1 MAEGFAKKFGEG
13 VLEVY
18 SAGSRPSGK
27 VNPEAI
33 KVVKEAS
40 INISSYKSKGFNEL
54 PVKCPIAITTAT
66 NPELAISSA
75 ADTIKDILEVEKTML
90 TIKYSGLDSIS
101 IIQTELSKSPFE
113 YKKQVNVINKVYI
126 NGINSGKYLFFRV
139 SGHIMRLCFDSM

>member
-1 MAEGFAKKFGEG
+1 MAKNMTKVLFVCVESSCRSQMAEGFAKKFGEG

-54 PVKCPIAITTAT
+54 PVKEFDYVITLGCQDLCPFV
-66 NPELAISSA
+66 LAKEHIEWQIDDPANKS
-75 ADTIKDILEVEKTML
+75 LE
-90 TIKYSGLDSIS
+90 
-101 IIQTELSKSPFE
+101 
-113 YKKQVNVINKVYI
+113 
-126 NGINSGKYLFFRV
+126 FFREV
-139 SGHIMRLCFDSM
+139 WDDIKNNVKKLIENIQEAKQKKRGGYDAKTL